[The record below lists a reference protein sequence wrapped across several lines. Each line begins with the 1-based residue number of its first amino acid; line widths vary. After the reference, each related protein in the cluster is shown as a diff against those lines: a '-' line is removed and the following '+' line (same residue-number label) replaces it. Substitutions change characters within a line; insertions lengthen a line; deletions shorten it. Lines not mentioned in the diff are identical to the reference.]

1 MKSHMRFIVPV
12 LLLAAAA
19 AVVLPFA
26 KLPTA
31 HAAHAD
37 AKKEYVCP
45 PCGCDQD
52 GATFDHDGTCP
63 SCGMH
68 LAEKG
73 SLASRPPQRQPDVPR
88 KQVAIL
94 IFQGVQIIDYTG
106 PWETFGHAGFN
117 VFTVAQK
124 VEPITN
130 AFGLK
135 VIPVYTFADHPK
147 PDILLI
153 PGGNVMQAQK
163 DPQTLKWI
171 QETAAK
177 SEIVLSVCNGAYILA
192 HAGLLNGLTAT
203 TTAPLIDGLANVAPN
218 IRVVHDKR
226 FVDNGKIITSGG
238 LSAGI
243 DGALHVVER
252 LRGREAARLTAMMM
266 EYRWQ
271 PEP

>member
-1 MKSHMRFIVPV
+1 MRNHNKLILLA
-12 LLLAAAA
+12 LLLTA
-19 AVVLPFA
+19 FA
-26 KLPTA
+26 ILACGKRSDVYA
-31 HAAHAD
+31 SQAG
-37 AKKEYVCP
+37 KQVYVCP
-45 PCGCDQD
+45 PCGCDKD
-52 GATFDHDGTCP
+52 GETFDHDGTCP

-73 SLASRPPQRQPDVPR
+73 SLANRPAPSTTPR

-94 IFQGVQIIDYTG
+94 IFEGVEIIDYTG
-106 PWETFGHAGFN
+106 PWETFGHAGFK

-124 VEPITN
+124 ADPVTN
-130 AFGLK
+130 AFGMK
-135 VIPVYTFADHPK
+135 VIPDYTFADHPK
-147 PDILLI
+147 PDVLLI
-153 PGGNVMQAQK
+153 PGGNVIQAQK

-171 QETAAK
+171 QEMAGKA
-177 SEIVLSVCNGAYILA
+177 EIVLSVCNGAYILA

-218 IRVVHDKR
+218 IKVVHDKR
-226 FVDNGKIITSGG
+226 FVDNGKVITSGG

-252 LRGREAARLTAMMM
+252 LRGREAARQTAAMM